1 MTIRPRTRLLALIAA
16 LVVIGV
22 AVAGGLAL
30 GSGDEAEVGERQFYV
45 PVGPEPS
52 GEQVSIDVTVFTPPA
67 GTPGADAEGRR
78 PAVLLAHGFGGSKR
92 DLIDQAERAAREGY
106 VAMAY
111 TARGFGASGGRIHL
125 DSPDYEV
132 ADASRLIDVLAERD
146 DVRLDAP
153 GDPQVGVAGASYG
166 GALALLAAAYDDRVD
181 TVASAITW
189 NNLAQSLFPQGAV
202 DDATPGVF
210 KQRWASLF
218 FASGLA
224 APSGAAAGGDPTCG
238 RFDPTVCELYSEAAT
253 TGRPSDEIVSLLQ
266 ASSPAPVLDRITAP
280 TLLLQGEQDSLFP
293 LDQADANAR
302 GISAAGTEVKVRWLE
317 GGHDSGG
324 DAASPDTFT
333 GPVLAW
339 FDDHLRGSGDGSGG
353 GGATDFE
360 FTLPASPFD
369 PEGRPEQLTVP
380 TYGDSE
386 PQRLE
391 LSGEAQGVVSPPGGQ
406 PAAITSLPG
415 TGPLLSAAG
424 ALGGAGSAL
433 GILPGESATFDSEP
447 VSTTTT
453 VAGTPRVRLR
463 VTSTTT
469 DATLFA
475 SLWIVTDDGDA
486 SLPRQ
491 LVSPVRLE
499 GLTPGEPT
507 TVEVA
512 LPTSAYRLE
521 RDQRVRLVVSST
533 DAAYAVPSDARA
545 YRVELA
551 GDRTVTL
558 PAVDATRVA
567 GTGRLAPVP
576 LVVAVVAL
584 LLAAAALALWSRRR
598 HRSPD
603 SDPDLAEVP
612 LAVEGLVKEYANGFR
627 AVGGTTWR
635 AGPGQV
641 VGLLGPNGA
650 GKTTTMRMLVG
661 LIRPDAGS
669 VRVLGQEVTPGSPVL
684 RNVGALI
691 EGPGFLPHLTG
702 RQNLDAYW
710 AATGRP
716 ADEADLDAALA
727 VADLGGAVDK
737 PVRSYSQGM
746 RQRLGIAQAMLG
758 MPDLLLLDEPTN
770 GLDPPQIRAMREVL
784 TRYAATGRTVVVS
797 SHLLSEVEQ
806 TCSHVVVMHRGQV
819 VLEGAVA
826 DLVQDSGSTLVTVG
840 GDPAVAVRAL
850 SRLDGDQGVE
860 EVEVEPDGR
869 IRVRGALD
877 RPAVVR
883 ALVEAGVP
891 VEAVDGRRHL
901 EEVFMGLIA
910 DGLGAQPGAVSPTA
924 TAGAPA

>member
-1 MTIRPRTRLLALIAA
+1 VTRTRLIAA
-16 LVVIGV
+16 LVAALVVVVI
-22 AVAGGLAL
+22 AVAGGFALASD
-30 GSGDEAEVGERQFYV
+30 GEAEVGERQFYV

-52 GEQVSIDVTVFTPPA
+52 GEDVAIDVTVFTPPA
-67 GTPGADAEGRR
+67 GTPGADSEGRR

-125 DSPDYEV
+125 DAPDYEV

-146 DVRLDAP
+146 DVQLDGP
-153 GDPQVGVAGASYG
+153 GDPRVGIAGASYG
-166 GALALLAAAYDDRVD
+166 GALALLAAANDDRVD
-181 TVASAITW
+181 TIASAITW
-189 NNLAQSLFPQGAV
+189 NDLAQSLFPQNAV
-202 DDATPGVF
+202 DDPTAGVF

-224 APSGAAAGGDPTCG
+224 AGGSGGSGGSAGADPTCG
-238 RFDPTVCELYSEAAT
+238 RFDPTVCSLYAQAAQ
-253 TGRPSDEIVSLLQ
+253 TGRPSDDIVALLRE
-266 ASSPAPVLDRITAP
+266 SSPAPVLDRITAP

-302 GISAAGTEVKVRWLE
+302 GIGAAGTEVAVRWLE
-317 GGHDSGG
+317 GGHDAGG

-333 GPVLAW
+333 GPVLDW
-339 FDDHLRGSGDGSGG
+339 FDEHLRGSGGSGG
-353 GGATDFE
+353 GDDGGTAFE

-380 TYGDSE
+380 AYGDSDA
-386 PQRLE
+386 RDLA
-391 LSGEAQGVVSPPGGQ
+391 LDGDAQGIVSPPGGQ
-406 PAAITSLPG
+406 PAALTSLPG

-453 VAGTPRVRLR
+453 VAGSPRVRLR

-507 TVEVA
+507 EVDVA

-521 RDQRVRLVVSST
+521 RDQRVRLVVSTT
-533 DAAYAVPSDARA
+533 DAAYAVPRDARA

-551 GDRTVTL
+551 DRTLTL

-576 LVVAVVAL
+576 LVVAVALL
-584 LLAAAALALWSRRR
+584 LLAAAGLALWSRRR
-598 HRSPD
+598 HRTPD
-603 SDPDLAEVP
+603 TDPALAEVP

-669 VRVLGQEVTPGSPVL
+669 VRVLGQQVSAGSPVL

-702 RQNLDAYW
+702 RENLDAYW

-716 ADEADLDAALA
+716 AHEADLDAALA

-806 TCSHVVVMHRGQV
+806 TCSHVVVMHRGRV

-826 DLVQDSGSTLVTVG
+826 DLVQSSGSTLVTVG
-840 GDPAVAVRAL
+840 GDPAGAVHVL
-850 SRLDGDQGVE
+850 SGLDRVE

-869 IRVRGALD
+869 VRVRGSLD

-910 DGLGAQPGAVSPTA
+910 DGLGAQPGAEPAAAA
-924 TAGAPA
+924 TGASA

>member
-1 MTIRPRTRLLALIAA
+1 VTRSRLLAAVVAA
-16 LVVIGV
+16 LVVVVV
-22 AVAGGLAL
+22 AVAGGFALASD
-30 GSGDEAEVGERQFYV
+30 GEAEVSEQQFYV
-45 PVGPEPS
+45 PVGAEPS
-52 GEQVSIDVTVFTPPA
+52 GEDVSVDVTVFTPPA
-67 GTPGADAEGRR
+67 GAPGADSDGRR

-92 DLIDQAERAAREGY
+92 DLIEQAERAAREGY

-132 ADASRLIDVLAERD
+132 ADASRLIDVLSQRD
-146 DVRLDAP
+146 DVRLDGP
-153 GDPQVGVAGASYG
+153 GDPRVGVAGASYG

-189 NNLAQSLFPQGAV
+189 NDLAQSLFPQNAV
-202 DDATPGVF
+202 DDQTPGVF

-224 APSGAAAGGDPTCG
+224 APGGTGGSAPAGGDPTCG
-238 RFDPTVCELYSEAAT
+238 RFDPTVCVLYSQAAT
-253 TGRPSDEIVSLLQ
+253 SGRPSNEIVSLLRE
-266 ASSPAPVLDRITAP
+266 SSPAPVLDRITAP

-302 GISAAGTEVKVRWLE
+302 GIAAAGTTVQVRWLE
-317 GGHDSGG
+317 GGHDAGG
-324 DAASPDTFT
+324 EAASPDTFT
-333 GPVLAW
+333 GPVLDW
-339 FDDHLRGSGDGSGG
+339 FDEHLRGPGGSSGSGD
-353 GGATDFE
+353 TPFE

-380 TYGDSE
+380 AYGDSE
-386 PQRLE
+386 ERRLT
-391 LSGEAQGVVSPPGGQ
+391 LTGEAQGVVSPPGGQ
-406 PAAITSLPG
+406 PAALTSLPG

-447 VSTTTT
+447 LSATTT
-453 VAGTPRVRLR
+453 VAGTPRVRLS

-499 GLTPGEPT
+499 GLTPGEAT

-521 RDQRVRLVVSST
+521 RDQRVRLVVSTT
-533 DAAYAVPSDARA
+533 DAAYAVPADARA

-551 GDRTVTL
+551 GDGALML

-576 LVVAVVAL
+576 LVVAVVVL
-584 LLAAAALALWSRRR
+584 LLAAAGLALWSRRR
-598 HRSPD
+598 HRTPD
-603 SDPDLAEVP
+603 TDPDLADVP
-612 LAVEGLVKEYANGFR
+612 LAVEGLVKEYSNGFR

-669 VRVLGQEVTPGSPVL
+669 VRVLGQEVTAGSPVL

-702 RQNLDAYW
+702 RENLDAYW

-716 ADEADLDAALA
+716 ADEADLDEALA

-770 GLDPPQIRAMREVL
+770 GLDPPQIRTMREVL

-826 DLVQDSGSTLVTVG
+826 DLVQSSGSTLITVG
-840 GDPAVAVRAL
+840 GEAEAAVRTL
-850 SRLDGDQGVE
+850 SRLDGVE

-869 IRVRGALD
+869 VRVRGSLD

-883 ALVEAGVP
+883 ALVQAGVP

-910 DGLGAQPGAVSPTA
+910 DGLGAQPDAQPAV
-924 TAGAPA
+924 AGASA

>member
-1 MTIRPRTRLLALIAA
+1 MTRRRLIAA
-16 LVVIGV
+16 LVAGLVVVGI
-22 AVAGGLAL
+22 AVAGGFALASD
-30 GSGDEAEVGERQFYV
+30 GEARVGERQFLV

-52 GEQVSIDVTVFTPPA
+52 GEEVSIDVTVFTPPA
-67 GTPGADAEGRR
+67 GTPGADSEGRW

-92 DLIDQAERAAREGY
+92 DLIEQAERAAREGY

-132 ADASRLIDVLAERD
+132 TDASRLLDVLAERD
-146 DVRLDAP
+146 DVQLDGP
-153 GDPQVGVAGASYG
+153 GDPRVGIAGASYG

-181 TVASAITW
+181 TIASAITW
-189 NNLAQSLFPQGAV
+189 NDLAQSLFPQNAV
-202 DDATPGVF
+202 GVSTAGVF

-224 APSGAAAGGDPTCG
+224 APGGGPTGGDPTCG
-238 RFDPTVCELYSEAAT
+238 RFDPTVCSLYAQAAT
-253 TGRPSDEIVSLLQ
+253 TGRPSDEIVSLLRE
-266 ASSPAPVLDRITAP
+266 SSPAPVLDRITAP

-302 GISAAGTEVKVRWLE
+302 GISAAGTEVAVRWLE

-339 FDDHLRGSGDGSGG
+339 FDDHLRGSGDGGSS
-353 GGATDFE
+353 AFE

-380 TYGDSE
+380 AYGDSE
-386 PQRLE
+386 PRRLE

-463 VTSTTT
+463 VTSTTS

-507 TVEVA
+507 VVDVA

-521 RDQRVRLVVSST
+521 RDQRVRLVVSTT
-533 DAAYAVPSDARA
+533 DAAYAVPRDARA
-545 YRVELA
+545 YRIELA
-551 GDRTVTL
+551 GDAAVTL

-576 LVVAVVAL
+576 LVVAVVVL
-584 LLAAAALALWSRRR
+584 LLAAVGLSLWSRRR
-598 HRSPD
+598 HRTPD
-603 SDPDLAEVP
+603 TDPDLAEVP
-612 LAVEGLVKEYANGFR
+612 LAVEGLVKEYSNGFR

-669 VRVLGQEVTPGSPVL
+669 VRVLGQEVTPGAPVL

-806 TCSHVVVMHRGQV
+806 TCSHVVVMHRGRV

-826 DLVQDSGSTLVTVG
+826 DLVQSSGSTLVTVA
-840 GDPAVAVRAL
+840 GDPAAAVAVL
-850 SRLDGDQGVE
+850 SGLDGVE

-869 IRVRGALD
+869 LRVRGALD

-910 DGLGAQPGAVSPTA
+910 DGLGAQPDVTSR
-924 TAGAPA
+924 PADPVDEEVPA